1 MRIVMP
7 SEVVQTIDELFPQAK
22 TGAAGFF
29 TSGHS
34 SQLRGIISLIKDVP
48 SELINLPAAHYAD
61 LVLATSTIEQ
71 TLETWISRGDVGQ
84 MPPVKGSDVVTVI
97 RHVLAR

>member
-22 TGAAGFF
+22 TGVAGFF

-34 SQLRGIISLIKDVP
+34 SQLRGIISLVKDVP
-48 SELINLPAAHYAD
+48 SELINLPPKEAWG
-61 LVLATSTIEQ
+61 LPRLKGQVL
-71 TLETWISRGDVGQ
+71 
-84 MPPVKGSDVVTVI
+84 
-97 RHVLAR
+97 